1 MTQRTKLEL
10 PLNQPVD
17 IELLYDEP
25 VSGNSSYG
33 NYNLYA
39 VSVKGIEY
47 SFFPT
52 AEVHEQIKSLKK
64 GSRATIT
71 KLASQRGN
79 KLVTTFDVKLADAK
93 VPVPVSQTT
102 TDSLQE
108 TESHDHLFEI
118 MLNCYR
124 DALEISKELNGMA
137 DSEKIAITLFIARS
151 KQNNY

>member
-10 PLNQPVD
+10 PLNQSVD

-79 KLVTTFDVKLADAK
+79 KLVTTYEVKLVDAK
-93 VPVPVSQTT
+93 VTVPVSQTSN
-102 TDSLQE
+102 DLPLE
-108 TESHDHLFEI
+108 TESHDHFFEI
-118 MLNCYR
+118 MLNCYK